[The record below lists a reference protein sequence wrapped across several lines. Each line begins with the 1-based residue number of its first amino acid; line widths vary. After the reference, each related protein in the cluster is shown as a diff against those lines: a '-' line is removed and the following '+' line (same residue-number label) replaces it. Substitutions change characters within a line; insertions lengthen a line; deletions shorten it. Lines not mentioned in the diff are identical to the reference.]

1 MRSFSAALFFG
12 ALCSWAAVCAAQTQ
26 SDRKAKVQFGQGIDL
41 YNQGKYEQAAVAFET
56 AYELKPS
63 WKILFNL
70 AQAEN
75 EQGRYAS
82 ALKAYTRYLA
92 EGGDE
97 VPAERVAQVKKEIAR
112 LNALVGMI
120 HLSCD
125 VEGATVYVDGKRSG
139 ETPLTGPLF
148 VDLGEHRVALKS
160 GAEELHSEVVRV
172 KGGQRVELELLLGEE
187 PETGELADEAPA
199 EPLEEEQE
207 EGGAERVWTWVALGV
222 GGAAAVGVGITGGMA
237 KSRTGEISKEC
248 DGNSCPPDQRDEL
261 DSAGRLVTA
270 ANVLTGVAAAGI
282 VAGAVLFFV
291 EPGMGESEV
300 TVAPTAGRDGAGVAV
315 AGRF

>member
-1 MRSFSAALFFG
+1 MRFFAAVLSLT
-12 ALCSWAAVCAAQTQ
+12 AACCWVAVCAAQTQ
-26 SDRKAKVQFGQGIDL
+26 SDRKAKMQFEQGIEL
-41 YNQGKYEQAAVAFET
+41 YNQGRYEQAAVAFET

-97 VPAERVAQVKKEIAR
+97 VPDERVAQVKKEIKR
-112 LNALVGMI
+112 LNALVGMVV
-120 HLSCD
+120 LSCD
-125 VEGATVYVDGKRSG
+125 VDGATVYVDGKRRG
-139 ETPLTGPLF
+139 ETPLSGPLF
-148 VDLGEHRVALKS
+148 VDLGEREIAIKS

-172 KGGQRVELELLLGEE
+172 KGGQRVELEVLVGEE
-187 PETGELADEAPA
+187 PEKEEPAEEAPL
-199 EPLEEEQE
+199 EPLEEDRDD
-207 EGGAERVWTWVALGV
+207 GAKRVWTWVALGV

-237 KSRTGEISKEC
+237 KSRTDEISKEC
-248 DGNSCPPDQRDEL
+248 DGDSCPPDQREEL
-261 DSAGRLVTA
+261 DSAGKLVTA

-291 EPGMGESEV
+291 EPGLGESEV
-300 TVAPTAGRDGAGVAV
+300 IVAPTASGDGAGVAV
-315 AGRF
+315 VGRF